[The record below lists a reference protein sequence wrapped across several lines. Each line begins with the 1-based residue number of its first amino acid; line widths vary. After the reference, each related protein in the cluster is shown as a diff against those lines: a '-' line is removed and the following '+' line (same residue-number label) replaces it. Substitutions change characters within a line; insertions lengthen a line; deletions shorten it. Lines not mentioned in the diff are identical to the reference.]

1 MTPSEEQREKLRWFL
16 SSEEG
21 ERHPTLGGLQ
31 SAPGETTSPK
41 ERRIGRYRLMEL
53 LGEGGMGVVYRALDP
68 ELGREVALKML
79 KTAQAHSAGQMERF
93 AREARN
99 TARLRHPGIA
109 TLYEIGHDG
118 DTVFLSL
125 ELIAGKPFDPR
136 GGILH
141 ERVVLL
147 EKVAR
152 AVHYAHEQGVIHRDL
167 KPGNILVDPQ
177 GAPHLLDFG
186 LSRDL
191 EQPSELT
198 RSGAFFGTP
207 SYTAPEQGE
216 GRVHEMDARV
226 DIYSLGAILYEVL
239 TGEVPFTGGSVA
251 EILRKVSVEE
261 PAAPKGPV
269 ELRTICLKALEKDPA
284 RRYPTAGAL
293 ADDLGRWLRGE
304 PILARPLSATGRVWR
319 SAKKHRAVL
328 IPAALALV
336 LGAGAGLWI
345 ARPPAGILLDDFEQN
360 PASWKYIGG
369 QEFPGAKG
377 SVALDST
384 VAHGG
389 KRSFR
394 LEGDFSG
401 GGRYVGIWRD
411 LAVLQG
417 RRIKEFQLWLKTSTV
432 AWISVR
438 LSDETGQ
445 CHQRAFALEPTSEW
459 QKFVLHPPDI
469 LGGEHWVGANDGL
482 WHGAPKD
489 LGLNIST
496 VTLIGPGS
504 TRGVL
509 WIDDLVAIPEERD
522 GR

>member
-1 MTPSEEQREKLRWFL
+1 MTPSEEQAEKLRWFL
-16 SSEEG
+16 SAAEDD
-21 ERHPTLGGLQ
+21 RHPTLGGLE
-31 SAPGETTSPK
+31 SGAGEAASPK
-41 ERRIGRYRLMEL
+41 ERRMGRYRLIEKI
-53 LGEGGMGVVYRALDP
+53 GEGGMGVVFRALDE

-93 AREARN
+93 QREARN

-109 TLYEIGHDG
+109 TLYEIGRDG

-125 ELIAGKPFDPR
+125 ELIPGKPFDPKA
-136 GGILH
+136 GILH

-147 EKVAR
+147 ETVAR
-152 AVHYAHEQGVIHRDL
+152 SVQYAHEQGVIHRDL
-167 KPGNILVDPQ
+167 KPGNILVDKA

-191 EQPSELT
+191 EQPGDLT

-207 SYTAPEQGE
+207 SYTAPEQAE
-216 GRVHEMDARV
+216 GRVHELDARV
-226 DIYSLGAILYEVL
+226 DVYSLGAILYEIL
-239 TGEVPFTGGSVA
+239 TGDVPFSGASIA

-261 PAAPKGPV
+261 PASPKGPV

-284 RRYPTAGAL
+284 RRYPSAGAM

-304 PILARPLSATGRVWR
+304 PIEARPMSTTARVWR
-319 SAKKHRAVL
+319 GAKKHRAVL

-345 ARPPAGILLDDFEQN
+345 ARPASGVVLDDFEQN

-369 QEFPGAKG
+369 QEFPGATG
-377 SVALDST
+377 SVTLDSA
-384 VAHGG
+384 VAHRG

-394 LEGDFSG
+394 LEGDFKD

-417 RRIKEFQLWLKTSTV
+417 RPFRELHLWLKTSTV
-432 AWISVR
+432 ARISVR

-445 CHQRAFALEPTSEW
+445 CHQKSLTLEPTTGW
-459 QKFVLHPPDI
+459 QELVLHPEDV
-469 LGGEHWVGANDGL
+469 LGGDHWVGANDGK
-482 WHGAPKD
+482 WHGAAKD
-489 LGLNIST
+489 LGLNIGVAS
-496 VTLIGPGS
+496 LISPGA
-504 TRGVL
+504 TRGVV
-509 WIDDLVAIPEERD
+509 WIDDIVAIPDDRP
-522 GR
+522 R